1 MEQWKLLVKKV
12 LWIVLGLFIFG
23 TGSYISI
30 QANIGLGAW
39 EAFQMG
45 IADLTGMSY
54 GNVSLL
60 VGLIIVVF
68 DMMLKEEIG
77 FGTILNAIIIG
88 KTVDLWNW
96 IGLMP
101 KMDNFYLGIVVL
113 LLGQM
118 MISIGTYFYI
128 REGMGGGPRDSLMTA
143 LSKRLPKVPVGYIR
157 GMIEGTVLVIG
168 YLMGAKVGLGTV
180 ISVFGISFLMQN
192 TFKFF
197 RFDLKSVQH
206 ENVVQTVRRL
216 KQGTWASVREETEK
230 I

>member
-1 MEQWKLLVKKV
+1 MEQWKLLVKKT
-12 LWIVLGLFIFG
+12 LWMVLGLFIFG
-23 TGSYISI
+23 TGGYISI

-45 IADLTGMSY
+45 IADLIGMSY

-60 VGLIIVVF
+60 VGAIIVIF
-68 DMMLKEEIG
+68 DMMLKEKIG

-88 KTVDLWNW
+88 KAVDLWNW

-113 LLGQM
+113 LMGQM

-143 LSKRLPKVPVGYIR
+143 LSKCLPKVPVGYIR

-206 ENVVQTVRRL
+206 ENVVQTVRQL
-216 KQGTWASVREETEK
+216 KQGTWASDHEATEK

>member
-1 MEQWKLLVKKV
+1 MEQWKLLVKKT
-12 LWIVLGLFIFG
+12 LWMVLGLFIFG

-45 IADLTGMSY
+45 IADLIGMSY

-60 VGLIIVVF
+60 VGAIIVIF
-68 DMMLKEEIG
+68 DMMLKEKIG

-88 KTVDLWNW
+88 KAVDLWNW

-113 LLGQM
+113 LMGQM

-143 LSKRLPKVPVGYIR
+143 LSKCLPKVPVGYIR

-206 ENVVQTVRRL
+206 ENVVQTVRQL
-216 KQGTWASVREETEK
+216 KQGPWASDHEATEK

>member
-1 MEQWKLLVKKV
+1 M
-12 LWIVLGLFIFG
+12 VLGLFIFG

-45 IADLTGMSY
+45 IADLIGMSY

-88 KTVDLWNW
+88 KAVDLWNW

-143 LSKRLPKVPVGYIR
+143 LSRRLPKVPVGYIR

-216 KQGTWASVREETEK
+216 KQGTWASAHKETEK

>member
-1 MEQWKLLVKKV
+1 M
-12 LWIVLGLFIFG
+12 VLGLFIFG
-23 TGSYISI
+23 TGRYISI

-45 IADLTGMSY
+45 IADLIGMSY

-88 KTVDLWNW
+88 KAVDLWNW

-101 KMDNFYLGIVVL
+101 KMNNFYLGIVVL

-206 ENVVQTVRRL
+206 ENVVKTVRRL
-216 KQGTWASVREETEK
+216 KQGTWASVHEETEK

>member
-1 MEQWKLLVKKV
+1 M
-12 LWIVLGLFIFG
+12 VLGLFIFG

-45 IADLTGMSY
+45 IADLIGMSY

-88 KTVDLWNW
+88 KAVDLWNW

-101 KMDNFYLGIVVL
+101 KMNNFYLGIVVL

-206 ENVVQTVRRL
+206 ENVVKTVRRL
-216 KQGTWASVREETEK
+216 KQGTWASVHEETEK

>member
-1 MEQWKLLVKKV
+1 MEQWKLLVKKT
-12 LWIVLGLFIFG
+12 LWMVLGLFIFG

-45 IADLTGMSY
+45 IADLIGMSY

-60 VGLIIVVF
+60 VGAIIVIF
-68 DMMLKEEIG
+68 DMMLKEKIG

-88 KTVDLWNW
+88 KAVDLWNW

-113 LLGQM
+113 LMGQM

-143 LSKRLPKVPVGYIR
+143 LSKCLPKVPVGYIR

-206 ENVVQTVRRL
+206 ENVVQTVRQL
-216 KQGTWASVREETEK
+216 KQGTWASDHEATEK

>member
-1 MEQWKLLVKKV
+1 M
-12 LWIVLGLFIFG
+12 VLGLFIFG

-45 IADLTGMSY
+45 IADLIGMSY

-88 KTVDLWNW
+88 KAVDLWNW

-101 KMDNFYLGIVVL
+101 KMNNFYLGIVVL

-216 KQGTWASVREETEK
+216 KQGTWASVHEETEK

>member
-1 MEQWKLLVKKV
+1 MERWKLLVKKT
-12 LWIVLGLFIFG
+12 LWMVLGLFIFG

-45 IADLTGMSY
+45 IADLIGMSY

-60 VGLIIVVF
+60 VGLIIVIF
-68 DMMLKEEIG
+68 DMMLKEKIG

-88 KTVDLWNW
+88 KAVDLWNW

-113 LLGQM
+113 LIGQM

-206 ENVVQTVRRL
+206 ENVVQTVRQL
-216 KQGTWASVREETEK
+216 KQGTWASAHEATEK

>member
-1 MEQWKLLVKKV
+1 M
-12 LWIVLGLFIFG
+12 VLGLFIFG

-45 IADLTGMSY
+45 IADLIGMSY

-88 KTVDLWNW
+88 KAVDLWNW

-101 KMDNFYLGIVVL
+101 KMNNFYLGIVVL

-197 RFDLKSVQH
+197 HFDLKAVQH

-216 KQGTWASVREETEK
+216 KQGTWASVHEETEK

>member
-1 MEQWKLLVKKV
+1 MEQWKLLVKKT
-12 LWIVLGLFIFG
+12 LWMVLGLFIFG

-45 IADLTGMSY
+45 IADLIGMSY

-60 VGLIIVVF
+60 VGLIIVIF
-68 DMMLKEEIG
+68 DMMLKEKIG

-88 KTVDLWNW
+88 KAVDLWNW

-113 LLGQM
+113 LIGQM

-206 ENVVQTVRRL
+206 ENVVQTVRQL
-216 KQGTWASVREETEK
+216 KQGTWALAHEATEK